1 MSDDSGRRPFDQRIA
16 DGYVGKYILVGLTYL
31 DHEGKEIR
39 RIQRKREP
47 TTALVWLTQIMCVGV
62 LKHVRKDTNG
72 QSGRDH
78 LTGGA
83 APTLD
88 R

>member
-1 MSDDSGRRPFDQRIA
+1 MRVPPTRPQDQEHSDEQDAHQPAARPHD
-16 DGYVGKYILVGLTYL
+16 
-31 DHEGKEIR
+31 
-39 RIQRKREP
+39 RKREP

>member
-1 MSDDSGRRPFDQRIA
+1 MLSIEHG
-16 DGYVGKYILVGLTYL
+16 G
-31 DHEGKEIR
+31 
-39 RIQRKREP
+39 KREP

-72 QSGRDH
+72 RSGRDH